1 MGRRQRIAS
10 LALAG
15 VAAACFGTGTVHAA
29 PANPIAQ
36 AFPAQWKAV
45 ETSAVGSKHWA
56 LLIGISAYSGSTRD
70 TIGGKRDA
78 LQLKGHLTSLGWRED
93 HILTLT
99 NANATKSMILGGLEW
114 LRSKSSTGSTVV
126 FAYAGHE
133 MPFRTDADGD
143 SEIRDVA
150 LHVYDNRY
158 ILDGDLARS
167 LGAVRANAM
176 WMHFATCR
184 AGGFNDA
191 GLMKA
196 GRVATF
202 SSPESELS
210 YEDPDVNLS
219 VFGRYTIG
227 EAMRG
232 ELGDYNSD
240 GLVSVEEAFK
250 FGKPRVQQ
258 RTSDRQHPLMID
270 RLDGSLTLLR
280 ADPIS

>member
-10 LALAG
+10 FALAG
-15 VAAACFGTGTVHAA
+15 VAAACFGTGSVQAA
-29 PANPIAQ
+29 PANPIRE
-36 AFPAQWKAV
+36 AFPAQWNAV
-45 ETSAVGSKHWA
+45 ETSAESSKHWA
-56 LLIGISAYSGSTRD
+56 LLIGITTYAGSTRD
-70 TIGGKRDA
+70 TLGGKRDA
-78 LQLKGHLTSLGWRED
+78 QQLKAHLTGLGWRED

-99 NANATKSMILGGLEW
+99 NANASKSMILGGLAW
-114 LRSKSSTGSTVV
+114 LRSKSSAGSTVV
-126 FAYAGHE
+126 FAYSGHE

-143 SEIRDVA
+143 SETRDVA
-150 LHVYDNRY
+150 LHAYDNRY

-191 GLMKA
+191 GLMKS
-196 GRVATF
+196 GRIATF

-227 EAMRG
+227 EGMRG
-232 ELGDYNSD
+232 ELGDFNGD

-250 FGKPRVQQ
+250 FGKPRVHQ
-258 RTSDRQHPLMID
+258 RTSDRQHPFMID

-280 ADPIS
+280 ADPIT